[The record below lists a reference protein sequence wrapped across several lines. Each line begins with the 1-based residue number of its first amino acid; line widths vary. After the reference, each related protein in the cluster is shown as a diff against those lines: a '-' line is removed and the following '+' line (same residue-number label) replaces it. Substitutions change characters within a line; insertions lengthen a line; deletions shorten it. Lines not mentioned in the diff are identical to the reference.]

1 MRGEQSRA
9 AALFDVGGDKNDDDT
24 DDDDDVFVGGGGG
37 GGGVGACANMYGRK
51 PTKVVLFLCEAAV
64 QRHEQKLQTVPLVF
78 PLLLCVLFRVLKCEV

>member
-51 PTKVVLFLCEAAV
+51 PTSSFCVKQQSKDTKSKSSKRSLSI
-64 QRHEQKLQTVPLVF
+64 F
-78 PLLLCVLFRVLKCEV
+78 PLLCVCLI

>member
-9 AALFDVGGDKNDDDT
+9 AALFDVGDKNDDT
-24 DDDDDVFVGGGGG
+24 DDNDVFVGGG

-64 QRHEQKLQTVPLVF
+64 QRHKEQKLQTVPLNF
-78 PLLLCVLFRVLKCEV
+78 PSPFCVSYLGL

>member
-24 DDDDDVFVGGGGG
+24 DDDDDVFVGGGGD
-37 GGGVGACANMYGRK
+37 GGVGACANMYGRK

-64 QRHEQKLQTVPLVF
+64 QRHKEQKLQTVPLVF

>member
-9 AALFDVGGDKNDDDT
+9 AALFDVGDKNDDT
-24 DDDDDVFVGGGGG
+24 DDDDVFVGG

-51 PTKVVLFLCEAAV
+51 PTVVLFLCEAAV

-78 PLLLCVLFRVLKCEV
+78 PLLCVLFRVLKM

>member
-9 AALFDVGGDKNDDDT
+9 AALFDKVGGDKNDDT
-24 DDDDDVFVGGGGG
+24 DDDDVFAGGGGV
-37 GGGVGACANMYGRK
+37 VGACANMYGRK

>member
-9 AALFDVGGDKNDDDT
+9 AALFDVGDKNDDDT

-51 PTKVVLFLCEAAV
+51 PTKVVLFLCEASV
-64 QRHEQKLQTVPLVF
+64 QRHKEQKLQTVPLNF
-78 PLLLCVLFRVLKCEV
+78 PSPFCVCLI

>member
-24 DDDDDVFVGGGGG
+24 DDDNDVFVGGGG

-64 QRHEQKLQTVPLVF
+64 QRHKEQKLQTVPLNF
-78 PLLLCVLFRVLKCEV
+78 PSPFCASYLGF